1 MAAAASFAFSPALRF
16 AFVLL
21 LVSGALRPAE
31 SEWIEESGGSRKGV
45 SLTRSAH
52 AQLLLRRQRQ
62 RQQRP
67 ATAVVRGGPGGDA
80 IVSAVGFPLVRSA
93 ASDGFSA
100 SDGSPVASDG
110 AFHGATTTATSDGNV
125 TIKYHGGPVVV
136 GNPTV
141 NIYHIYYGSWGAGS
155 GKEILEA
162 FVQALSSDSGSQGG
176 AGDASVKG
184 WWAITAAYY
193 QSGADGK
200 KNVSSKVRLAGT
212 VIDNYSRGK
221 NPSDSD
227 VHAIAL
233 SCLIPLLSLHLPE
246 RSSTC
251 TLAVSPYS
259 PPSPPRASTCLSPA
273 RAVVKSQV
281 GPGKPFPLDPHGI
294 YVLLTSA
301 DVIFGDFCK
310 KYCGFHT
317 QDSLNST
324 PLRFAFVGHHGQ
336 CPNSCGVRGTSPN
349 GNPAIDATI
358 TTLAHEITEA
368 ATNPDVRTG
377 WFVDEG
383 GENADKCS
391 WDFGSTK
398 TVSLQNGQKYE
409 YNLVG
414 LNGMKFL
421 VQQNWDCVLNKH
433 VRYTVTAA

>member
-21 LVSGALRPAE
+21 LVSGALRPVE

-52 AQLLLRRQRQ
+52 AQLLLR
-62 RQQRP
+62 P
-67 ATAVVRGGPGGDA
+67 HPLTPPPLSLPLATICSAPGAV
-80 IVSAVGFPLVRSA
+80 
-93 ASDGFSA
+93 
-100 SDGSPVASDG
+100 
-110 AFHGATTTATSDGNV
+110 
-125 TIKYHGGPVVV
+125 
-136 GNPTV
+136 
-141 NIYHIYYGSWGAGS
+141 
-155 GKEILEA
+155 
-162 FVQALSSDSGSQGG
+162 
-176 AGDASVKG
+176 
-184 WWAITAAYY
+184 
-193 QSGADGK
+193 
-200 KNVSSKVRLAGT
+200 
-212 VIDNYSRGK
+212 
-221 NPSDSD
+221 
-227 VHAIAL
+227 AL

-421 VQQNWDCVLNKH
+421 VQQNWDCVLNKCVLQNTLPSQGGGGGGTPSPSPSPPSPSPPSPSPRPPSPSPPLPSPSPRPPSPSPPPASPSPRPPSPPPSPPPPAGGS
-433 VRYTVTAA
+433 VRMNCDCNCASVSNPMGCQCSCTKTG